1 MSQEENSFNDQVLTK
16 LQVCFSVTQDTALDA
31 GSKPTFEMKYCI
43 NWMNVILENT
53 SAIKDKIA
61 FRSGYSLKNVDDFY
75 LFASREFQIKFD
87 HCMDMK

>member
-1 MSQEENSFNDQVLTK
+1 
-16 LQVCFSVTQDTALDA
+16 
-31 GSKPTFEMKYCI
+31 
-43 NWMNVILENT
+43 MNVILENT